1 MQAAQQPTKAQTF
14 SRVSFSG
21 SVFAGKPLVQSA
33 CWLSRVFSPN
43 FQKRSI
49 AVCRICVSQ
58 LVSCSKVA
66 FIVAG
71 GTGSDSVN
79 WHPRM
84 SARVLLWYFSA
95 ATTSGL

>member
-66 FIVAG
+66 FIVV

-79 WHPRM
+79 WHPKM
-84 SARVLLWYFSA
+84 SARVLWSFSA